1 MFSFLGRCYSI
12 VSAHI
17 RHYYL
22 FFGGLHWV
30 FVAARALAGSGE
42 WGLLCIAALGLLT
55 VASLVADHGP

>member
-1 MFSFLGRCYSI
+1 MLQHCKCTHTALLP
-12 VSAHI
+12 V
-17 RHYYL
+17 
-22 FFGGLHWV
+22 FGGLHWV